1 MTARL
6 ASAPPIDRAALERR
20 IEEVCRLMSA
30 HAGAIELIDVSAG
43 GTVRVRFTGMC
54 VGCTL
59 RPLTMR
65 ATVLPALSAIAGVT
79 AVHADGTRISEEAA
93 ARLAGYLGAQG
104 TLAALEPAT
113 QSGRGHC

>member
-1 MTARL
+1 MTALL
-6 ASAPPIDRAALERR
+6 AAAPPIDRAALERR
-20 IEEVCRLMSA
+20 IDEVCRLMSA
-30 HAGAIELIDVSAG
+30 HAGAIELVDVSAG

-65 ATVLPALSAIAGVT
+65 ATVLPALSEIAGVT
-79 AVHADGTRISEEAA
+79 AVVADGTRISEEAA

-104 TLAALEPAT
+104 TLATLEPAP
-113 QSGRGHC
+113 QPGRC